1 MDDYRALFIVFMSS
15 IAVLGIVAIVYIL
28 FFKNN
33 PFNLLSDEAINVIQY
48 LVLKEIYS

>member
-15 IAVLGIVAIVYIL
+15 IAVLGIVAIVYVL

-33 PFNLLSDEAINVIQY
+33 PLNLLSDEAINAI
-48 LVLKEIYS
+48 LFVLFSEKY

>member
-15 IAVLGIVAIVYIL
+15 IAVLGIVAIVYVL

-33 PFNLLSDEAINVIQY
+33 PLNLLSDEAINVILY
-48 LVLKEIYS
+48 VLISGK

>member
-15 IAVLGIVAIVYIL
+15 IAVLGIVAIVYIV

-33 PFNLLSDEAINVIQY
+33 PLNLLSDEAINIILIALLSQG
-48 LVLKEIYS
+48 K